1 MLFSSIT
8 GHVPT
13 LLAYLDPGS
22 GSLLLQVMIAG
33 LLSGMFFMKSS
44 LVVIRGSLSRLFK
57 KHA

>member
-1 MLFSSIT
+1 MLSLSIA
-8 GHVPT
+8 GHIPT

-44 LVVIRGSLSRLFK
+44 LVVLRASVSRLFK

>member
-1 MLFSSIT
+1 MLFSSIP

-44 LVVIRGSLSRLFK
+44 LVVIRSSLGRFFK

>member
-1 MLFSSIT
+1 MLFSSLT

-33 LLSGMFFMKSS
+33 LLSGMFFMRSS
-44 LVVIRGSLSRLFK
+44 VVVIRESLGRLFK

>member
-1 MLFSSIT
+1 MQFLPMADPI
-8 GHVPT
+8 PM

-44 LVVIRGSLSRLFK
+44 LVVLRASVSRLFK

>member
-1 MLFSSIT
+1 MSFISIA
-8 GHVPT
+8 GHLPT

-33 LLSGMFFMKSS
+33 LLSSMFFLKSS
-44 LVVIRGSLSRLFK
+44 VVVVRSSLGRLFK